1 MYTKPKGHLSNK
13 LSFICGIIGIFG
25 CFSVIIANIIGVIVV
40 ENHNPISETIS
51 ALAIT
56 KYAWIQDL
64 GLNLYAAAMIACA
77 IALYGWNLSGLRWKI
92 AAVLLGLL
100 GIDVIL
106 IAEHNQYAGR
116 PGVGASIHIQC
127 VYALAVLFA
136 AITLLLSFG
145 LRRVGRNWYRY
156 SMGTAIV
163 WTVLAPIFFFVP
175 TNIDGAYERFIS
187 LITISWVAAISWLL
201 IKKGRGQLPKKLS
214 TD

>member
-1 MYTKPKGHLSNK
+1 MKQNKSSNK
-13 LSFICGIIGIFG
+13 LSLACGIVGIFG
-25 CFSVIIANIIGVIVV
+25 CLSVIIADIIGIIVV

-56 KYAWIQDL
+56 KSAWIQDL
-64 GLNLYAAAMIACA
+64 GLDLYAVAMFACA
-77 IALYGWNLSGLRWKI
+77 IGLYAWNLGGWRWKL
-92 AAVLLGLL
+92 ASVLLGLL
-100 GIDVIL
+100 GIDIIL

-116 PGVGASIHIQC
+116 EGVGASIHIQC

-136 AITLLLSFG
+136 AITFLTSFG

-156 SMGTAIV
+156 SIGTAIV

-187 LITISWVAAISWLL
+187 LITICWVAVISWLL
-201 IKKGRGQLPKKLS
+201 IKRGQGEIANKNIK
-214 TD
+214 

>member
-1 MYTKPKGHLSNK
+1 MNQNRSPNRLS
-13 LSFICGIIGIFG
+13 LFCGAIGILG
-25 CFSVIIANIIGVIVV
+25 CLSVIVANIIGIIVV

-64 GLNLYAAAMIACA
+64 GLDLYAVAMFACA
-77 IALYGWNLSGLRWKI
+77 IALLRWNLGDWRWKTSSI
-92 AAVLLGLL
+92 LLVLL

-116 PGVGASIHIQC
+116 EGIGASIHIQC

-136 AITLLLSFG
+136 AVTLLLSFG
-145 LRRVGRNWYRY
+145 LRKVGRNWYRY

-163 WTVLAPIFFFVP
+163 WIVLAPIFFFVP

-187 LITISWVAAISWLL
+187 LITIFWVATISWLL
-201 IKKGRGQLPKKLS
+201 IKKGRGKLPQKIS
-214 TD
+214 TE

>member
-1 MYTKPKGHLSNK
+1 MNQKSRSSDK
-13 LSFICGIIGIFG
+13 LSLVCGTIGIFG
-25 CFSVIIANIIGVIVV
+25 CLSVIIADLIGIIVV
-40 ENHNPISETIS
+40 EKHNPISETIS

-56 KYAWIQDL
+56 KHAWIQDL
-64 GLNLYAAAMIACA
+64 GLDLYAAAMIACA
-77 IALYGWNLSGLRWKI
+77 IGLYAWNLDGLRWKI
-92 AAVLLGLL
+92 ASVLLGLL

-106 IAEHNQYAGR
+106 IAQHNQYAGR

-136 AITLLLSFG
+136 TVTLLLSFG
-145 LRRVGRNWYRY
+145 LRRISRNWYRY

-201 IKKGRGQLPKKLS
+201 IKKGQLSKRIS
-214 TD
+214 TK

>member
-1 MYTKPKGHLSNK
+1 MNEKTELSGSP
-13 LSFICGIIGIFG
+13 LFLICGIIGIIG
-25 CFSVIIANIIGVIVV
+25 CIAATATDIIGIIVV
-40 ENHNPISETIS
+40 KDHNPISETIS
-51 ALAIT
+51 SLAIE
-56 KYAWIQDL
+56 KSAWIQDI
-64 GLNLYAAAMIACA
+64 GLDFYAAGMIACG
-77 IALYGWNLSGLRWKI
+77 IGLYVWNLDGLRWKI
-92 AAVLLGLL
+92 GTVLLGLL

-116 PGVGASIHIQC
+116 EGVGASIHIQC

-156 SMGTAIV
+156 SLGTAIV

-201 IKKGRGQLPKKLS
+201 IRRGQGKLS
-214 TD
+214 FTAK

>member
-1 MYTKPKGHLSNK
+1 MKKNKSSNN

-25 CFSVIIANIIGVIVV
+25 CLSVIIANIIGIIVV
-40 ENHNPISETIS
+40 EKHNPISETIS

-77 IALYGWNLSGLRWKI
+77 IGLYTWNLEGLRWKI

-145 LRRVGRNWYRY
+145 LRRVG
-156 SMGTAIV
+156 
-163 WTVLAPIFFFVP
+163 
-175 TNIDGAYERFIS
+175 
-187 LITISWVAAISWLL
+187 
-201 IKKGRGQLPKKLS
+201 
-214 TD
+214 

>member
-1 MYTKPKGHLSNK
+1 MKEKDKSSSK
-13 LSFICGIIGIFG
+13 LSLVCGIIGIFG
-25 CFSVIIANIIGVIVV
+25 CLSVIIANIIGIIVV
-40 ENHNPISETIS
+40 EKHNPISETIS

-77 IALYGWNLSGLRWKI
+77 IGLYTWNLEGLRWKI

-136 AITLLLSFG
+136 LITLLLSFG

-187 LITISWVAAISWLL
+187 LITISWVGAISWLL

-214 TD
+214 VD